1 MNHVIA
7 AACSTGSWQQRWD
20 CGWKQPTTGA
30 ANAGYFA
37 GHSVMPALI
46 VLLIIVAIIAL
57 AGKSRSR
64 RPAASKN

>member
-1 MNHVIA
+1 MHQVIA
-7 AACSTGSWQQRWD
+7 ASCSTGSWEQRWK
-20 CGWKQPTTGA
+20 CGWNQPTGGA

-37 GHSVMPALI
+37 GHNVMPALI
-46 VLLIIVAIIAL
+46 VLLVVVAIIAL